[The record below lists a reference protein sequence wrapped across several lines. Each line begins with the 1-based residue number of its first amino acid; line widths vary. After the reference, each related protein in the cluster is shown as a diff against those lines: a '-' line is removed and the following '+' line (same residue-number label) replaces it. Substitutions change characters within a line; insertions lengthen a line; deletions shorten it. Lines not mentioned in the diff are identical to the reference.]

1 MALARRIERRRP
13 LLKFDWWV
21 LRGEVCFWICIPV
34 NRSCSRQYR
43 RAQCQGLWRA
53 LAPGSGA
60 KGVFV
65 RATLRKCDRLQ
76 LLVNS
81 EDLKLKNGNFKQ
93 KWGGH
98 PGSLSLDYAI
108 IFWVQV
114 RWKILHI
121 FFDTLGKVKWH
132 LCSLPDLR
140 SSVFHGKSCT
150 IFIPFFFWDTF
161 LPIGIFIFQV
171 FCWRSCNFSCYLEIC
186 STWTA
191 CHTTPLL
198 RFEALGQIAVIS

>member
-121 FFDTLGKVKWH
+121 FSNTLGKVKWH
-132 LCSLPDLR
+132 L
-140 SSVFHGKSCT
+140 SVLSQT
-150 IFIPFFFWDTF
+150 
-161 LPIGIFIFQV
+161 
-171 FCWRSCNFSCYLEIC
+171 
-186 STWTA
+186 
-191 CHTTPLL
+191 
-198 RFEALGQIAVIS
+198 